1 MPALFFS
8 RQPAFALPI
17 GPCKR
22 LFLFLQFTV
31 RGKTL
36 NLPFCDSVPLK
47 LAIASCT
54 PLVANQRE
62 MSKSLVMNRRPKI
75 LHTMTWLAPGG
86 GADRNV
92 YLSMKGLRKDYEIH
106 IAVGRQI
113 DRDDLLKLPGVS
125 AHICPHLDREI
136 RPWRDL
142 HTLLWFV
149 RLIRRERFDLV
160 HTHESK
166 ASVLG
171 RLAARWAGC
180 KRVIYGLHGVVFNEP
195 GTRLQRQFYIAV
207 EKTTIWACDL
217 IIAVGRDALRHYRQ
231 KKIGRGIPQRVVYSG
246 IDVVDFERRLQK
258 VQKDAFR
265 REMGIPQHAPV
276 LVNIGRFSPAKAQR
290 NAIAAFAKLRNAHAR
305 LLLVGEG
312 DERAACE
319 RLCQKLGVADRV
331 IFAGFLRDVAPAY
344 AIASVHVLSS
354 LREGLPG
361 VAVEAS
367 LARLPTV
374 SFEVEGIRE
383 IVADGQSGFVLPQ
396 GDIAGMTARLERV
409 LRDAE
414 MGRAF
419 GKRAYEH
426 AIARWDHRA
435 MVRELDAIYR
445 EGIER

>member
-1 MPALFFS
+1 M
-8 RQPAFALPI
+8 PI
-17 GPCKR
+17 GPCER
-22 LFLFLQFTV
+22 RFL
-31 RGKTL
+31 
-36 NLPFCDSVPLK
+36 LPFTGSHKKLGVQLATANSKYPFVILCLLWRISFVPF
-47 LAIASCT
+47 
-54 PLVANQRE
+54 VANQRE
-62 MSKSLVMNRRPKI
+62 MSAPLVMTRRPKI

-92 YLSMKGLRKDYEIH
+92 YLSMKAMRRDYEIH
-106 IAVGRQI
+106 LAVGRQI
-113 DRDDLLKLPGVS
+113 ERGDLLKLPGVS

-142 HTLLWFV
+142 RALMWFA

-166 ASVLG
+166 ASLLG

-195 GTRLQRQFYIAV
+195 GTRLQRQFYIAL

-217 IIAVGRDALRHYRQ
+217 IIAVGRDALRHYRRQ
-231 KKIGRGIPQRVVYSG
+231 KIGRGIPQRVVYSG
-246 IDVVDFERRLQK
+246 IDVADFERRLRE
-258 VQKDAFR
+258 VQRDAFR
-265 REMGIPQHAPV
+265 RELGIPQRAPV
-276 LVNIGRFSPAKAQR
+276 LVNIGRFSRAKAQR
-290 NAIAAFAKLRNAHAR
+290 YAIAAFAKLRTSHAR

-319 RLCQKLGVADRV
+319 RLCRELGVADRV

-344 AIASVHVLSS
+344 AIASVHLSSS

-383 IVADGQSGFVLPQ
+383 IATDGQSGFVVPQ
-396 GDIAGMTARLERV
+396 GDIAGMAERLEM
-409 LRDAE
+409 LLCDAE
-414 MGRAF
+414 MRGAF
-419 GKRAYEH
+419 GNRAYEH

-445 EGIER
+445 REIAR